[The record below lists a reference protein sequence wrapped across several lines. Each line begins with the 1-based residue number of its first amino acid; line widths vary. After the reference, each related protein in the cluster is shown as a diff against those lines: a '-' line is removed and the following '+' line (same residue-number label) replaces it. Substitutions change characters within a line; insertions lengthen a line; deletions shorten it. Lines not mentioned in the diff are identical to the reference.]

1 MSAKNGKSKELQQFV
16 MTQLQEAQKRFQTLE
31 NDAEKALKGLMA
43 RGKESRKD
51 IQKLLNRLN
60 AGETHFFDNANATV
74 KQLGKRAEQAGTQMR
89 KRLDEIQARL
99 VSASGMATQAQVKE
113 LKGEINRLA
122 KKVDAIVGK
131 AATPKHDEVHA

>member
-1 MSAKNGKSKELQQFV
+1 MAVKNGKSRDLQQFV
-16 MTQLQEAQKRFQTLE
+16 MAQLQEAQRRFQTLE

-60 AGETHFFDNANATV
+60 AGEVHFFDTANATV

-99 VSASGMATQAQVKE
+99 VAASGMATQAQVKE
-113 LKGEINRLA
+113 LRAEINRLA
-122 KKVDAIVGK
+122 KKVDSVVGK
-131 AATPKHDEVHA
+131 AQAKHDEVRA

>member
-1 MSAKNGKSKELQQFV
+1 MPAKNGKSKDLQQFV
-16 MTQLQEAQKRFQTLE
+16 MAQLQEAQKRFQTLE

-60 AGETHFFDNANATV
+60 AGETRFFDNANATV

-89 KRLDEIQARL
+89 KRLDEIQTRL

-113 LKGEINRLA
+113 LKSEINRLA
-122 KKVDAIVGK
+122 KKVDVLVGK
-131 AATPKHDEVHA
+131 AAASKHDEARA